1 MEGKKINI
9 LGHTSL
15 CSSSERCMKNIV
27 TIWKHTGSSL
37 QTHHDLQ
44 GVAPWLDIHLPAIKM
59 SSHGTRGQSR
69 KLLW

>member
-1 MEGKKINI
+1 
-9 LGHTSL
+9 
-15 CSSSERCMKNIV
+15 MKNIV
-27 TIWKHTGSSL
+27 TIRKHTGSSL

-44 GVAPWLDIHLPAIKM
+44 GVAPWLDMHLPAIKM